1 MVYQGINQKLPSYL
15 MGQAWVINAVNNALW
30 DIYSYEWRYWSF
42 MYSKKEVTPADL
54 ALSTTI
60 DLEKPILRIF
70 IIEDNTERIQKF
82 EVVKIDTTLTEGQCY
97 YKQHT
102 NEIKIFDNT
111 YVSNGTNGWYNIHY
125 VHTFNRIGYLD
136 EIPLP
141 DLFLGALYNRT
152 LAYLYPPYA
161 QYGDNKQQTSY
172 NDWDKQMQNLTKI
185 DAFQLQNITGNIK

>member
-1 MVYQGINQKLPSYL
+1 
-15 MGQAWVINAVNNALW
+15 
-30 DIYSYEWRYWSF
+30 

-111 YVSNGTNGWYNIHY
+111 YVSNGTNG
-125 VHTFNRIGYLD
+125 
-136 EIPLP
+136 
-141 DLFLGALYNRT
+141 
-152 LAYLYPPYA
+152 
-161 QYGDNKQQTSY
+161 
-172 NDWDKQMQNLTKI
+172 
-185 DAFQLQNITGNIK
+185 